1 MPSKNSGKTLKLV
14 SWNVNGIRATQKKG
28 LMFWLE
34 KELPDIAC
42 FQETKAMKEQL
53 DDELINPPGY
63 KTYWHSAQKKG
74 YSGVATFSQ
83 VEPLAVQAGFGI
95 EKFDNE
101 GRVLMTD
108 HGDFVLF
115 NIYFPNGKRDEER
128 LFYKMSFYKEI
139 LKYWEK
145 LRKQGRKIVI
155 CGDVNTAHKEI
166 DLARPKE
173 NRFVSGFLEE
183 ECAWIDQLIELGYI
197 DTFREFNKEPG
208 NYSWW
213 DMVTRARDRNV
224 GWRIDYFFIS
234 PDLKKNLKSAFIQNK
249 VYGSDHCPVGIELA
263 F

>member
-1 MPSKNSGKTLKLV
+1 MKIY
-14 SWNVNGIRATQKKG
+14 SWNVNGIRAAQKKG
-28 LMFWLE
+28 LMFWLD
-34 KELPDIAC
+34 KEAPDVAC

-53 DDELINPPGY
+53 DDELINPPGGY
-63 KTYWHSAQKKG
+63 KTNWFSAQKKG
-74 YSGVATFSQ
+74 YSGVATFSK
-83 VEPLAVQAGFGI
+83 VEPVSVQQGFGI

-108 HGDFVLF
+108 HGDFILF

-128 LFYKMSFYKEI
+128 LNYKMKFYQEI

-145 LRKQGRKIVI
+145 LRKQGKKIVI

-173 NRFVSGFLEE
+173 NRFVSGFLED

-224 GWRIDYFFIS
+224 GWRIDYFFIT
-234 PDLKKNLKSAFIQNK
+234 PDLKKNLKNAFIQNK
-249 VYGSDHCPVGIELA
+249 VYGSDHCPVGIELV